1 MPEDGKEQHDDQT
14 TADHAIATFRATA
27 DRAIGEWS
35 DQKLN
40 AVIARLRQDS
50 RRRPDSFALLMFLED
65 ARLRRHELRATLN
78 SDGKG
83 AQEPNI
89 RS

>member
-1 MPEDGKEQHDDQT
+1 MSDDGHHQNDDAT
-14 TADHAIATFRATA
+14 TEHAIASFRATA

-35 DQKLN
+35 DEKLN
-40 AVIARLRQDS
+40 TVIARLRLDS

-78 SDGKG
+78 IDGKG
-83 AQEPNI
+83 AQDRNVL
-89 RS
+89 S